1 MATVKELDF
10 KKAWA
15 WRKVGYA
22 VAFLAVAV
30 GGWFGFIDEIQADQI
45 LNSLDRVVAWVGG
58 MTGLGVAVAKT
69 HPGSDSTVTV
79 DDVKAAAA
87 EASARATASA
97 AALGDAIDVPALAEA
112 VARNLGMS
120 GVTPSRPVLE
130 DEPPAAPVGGVYPG
144 GA

>member
-1 MATVKELDF
+1 METVKQLDF

-45 LNSLDRVVAWVGG
+45 LNSIDRVVAWVGG

-69 HPGSDSTVTV
+69 NPGSDSTVTV
-79 DDVKAAAA
+79 DDVKAAA
-87 EASARATASA
+87 EASA